1 MFYHQQESKVNHLG
15 EKAKNSQKTSKIM
28 TFCQNLTSVTS
39 DFYALLELLLGA
51 RYFCPYD
58 PRVENK
64 DKLAFWVNLH
74 FGGKKWLPRFEFGE
88 TFSSAN
94 FCQNSPPVVPTK
106 KSTNI
111 WDDQRSLRRPKKSKT
126 KKFAILTPPPNL
138 AKSTTHN
145 VSRSKVSKGL
155 LISVPKEGR
164 MQNLSE
170 IVWTVFEISTFWP
183 LSFIPVINSLDRQGP
198 YPGRT
203 GFVSVEKHGHL
214 GGRRGQEQVFALN
227 QEFSTWYVPLEC
239 FESLLLFFYRYL
251 AVPFGHSICSWH
263 L

>member
-15 EKAKNSQKTSKIM
+15 EKAINSQKTSKIM

-39 DFYALLELLLGA
+39 DFYAFLELLLGA

-58 PRVENK
+58 PRVENE

-106 KSTNI
+106 KGTKV

-126 KKFAILTPPPNL
+126 KKFAILTPSTWPKVQHIMFQGQRSAKDFSL
-138 AKSTTHN
+138 VSQKRAACKIWAKSYGQF
-145 VSRSKVSKGL
+145 SRSRLFDHFL
-155 LISVPKEGR
+155 LY
-164 MQNLSE
+164 LSL
-170 IVWTVFEISTFWP
+170 I
-183 LSFIPVINSLDRQGP
+183 L
-198 YPGRT
+198 
-203 GFVSVEKHGHL
+203 
-214 GGRRGQEQVFALN
+214 
-227 QEFSTWYVPLEC
+227 
-239 FESLLLFFYRYL
+239 
-251 AVPFGHSICSWH
+251 
-263 L
+263 